1 MKSKVFSNHVR
12 WCESNPNRYVETD
25 INKEK
30 RISSLKANYFLK
42 KIKQWKEYYLAP
54 KICIECGSIIDWFHK
69 NNKFCSAT
77 CGAINSNKKRPCGHP
92 SRLKGNESRSRKN
105 KKVPPKHSEMPPP
118 YTKVYFK
125 ICKITGKSWWTP
137 IHQLRIHPSAILSFK
152 DYSYQCRFTFGI
164 SKYSSWFN
172 YSSELIS
179 EYGWYAAKNR
189 GDNLNG
195 CSRDHLYSVYDGFKN
210 KIDPKIISHPANC
223 EIKPHK
229 ENQHKHSKSSIT
241 IEQLLER
248 ISYFEKQYGTT
259 I

>member
-1 MKSKVFSNHVR
+1 M
-12 WCESNPNRYVETD
+12 WCN
-25 INKEK
+25 
-30 RISSLKANYFLK
+30 
-42 KIKQWKEYYLAP
+42 
-54 KICIECGSIIDWFHK
+54 
-69 NNKFCSAT
+69 
-77 CGAINSNKKRPCGHP
+77 
-92 SRLKGNESRSRKN
+92 
-105 KKVPPKHSEMPPP
+105 
-118 YTKVYFK
+118 
-125 ICKITGKSWWTP
+125 
-137 IHQLRIHPSAILSFK
+137 HQLEEDFKLSSPHIYK
-152 DYSYQCRFTFGI
+152 GRQ
-164 SKYSSWFN
+164 
-172 YSSELIS
+172 S

-248 ISYFEKQYGTT
+248 ISDFEKQYGTT